1 MGYWLLQILGWS
13 AYFYAQASGEV
24 IFASVS
30 WNRAGTLWGGICL
43 AGIALTHLLRHL
55 IKRQGWLALKPGALL
70 GRVGMATLLATVVA
84 YLIMLA
90 LSEAVYG
97 TPVTP
102 IASAFYARLNVEGQ
116 LRNQYILLLV
126 VYVAWMAIYLAIAM
140 QRHRYQ
146 SELRQAQLGEA
157 LRAAELRLLQS
168 QLNPHFLF
176 NALNGLRSL
185 IAEDP
190 GRARDAVT
198 QLARTMRY
206 SLASGDE
213 DLVSLER
220 ELEMVEDYLAL
231 ESMRLEDRLRIERH
245 IEADARA
252 ARLPAMLLQTL
263 VENAIKHGI
272 ATLKP
277 GGTLHIGAR
286 IERDQL
292 VLTVVNPR
300 PDDPPA
306 SGDGVG
312 LRNASQ
318 RLRLMFG
325 DRASL
330 QLDLSKPGQATAEA
344 RLPA

>member
-1 MGYWLLQILGWS
+1 VL
-13 AYFYAQASGEV
+13 
-24 IFASVS
+24 
-30 WNRAGTLWGGICL
+30 
-43 AGIALTHLLRHL
+43 
-55 IKRQGWLALKPGALL
+55 
-70 GRVGMATLLATVVA
+70 
-84 YLIMLA
+84 
-90 LSEAVYG
+90 
-97 TPVTP
+97 
-102 IASAFYARLNVEGQ
+102 
-116 LRNQYILLLV
+116 
-126 VYVAWMAIYLAIAM
+126 
-140 QRHRYQ
+140 
-146 SELRQAQLGEA
+146 
-157 LRAAELRLLQS
+157 
-168 QLNPHFLF
+168 
-176 NALNGLRSL
+176 
-185 IAEDP
+185 
-190 GRARDAVT
+190 DAVT